1 MTGSEGL
8 WTASHAEGGVLTV
21 PAVSAGSPLLHA
33 TEVVAPY
40 FWLQPV
46 VTGAGATLVLVGAS
60 ITVRQRYQAD
70 RKDQWWKRTQWA
82 LELLLRRDEDS
93 VLLGLEILTQQVSA
107 KVADSEDAKLIAQ
120 VLTPWVDSYQE
131 R

>member
-1 MTGSEGL
+1 MPT
-8 WTASHAEGGVLTV
+8 
-21 PAVSAGSPLLHA
+21 VSAGIPLLHA
-33 TEVVAPY
+33 AEAVAPY

-46 VTGAGATLVLVGAS
+46 VTGVGATLVLVGAG

-107 KVADSEDAKLIAQ
+107 KVADSEDAELIAQ